1 MEIAIFVGS
10 LLLLLII
17 GTHIGVALGASA
29 LIILILYQDTSLNI
43 IAQQTFQSANSY
55 AIAAIPFFILA
66 GDIIMKG
73 DLAKR
78 VLDFTDLALRRI
90 HGGTAIAAMFVSVF
104 FSAVSGSSAASAAA
118 IGKNLVSVMGDR
130 GYPKRFIA
138 GLVATGGTL
147 GLLIPPSLSFI
158 LIGSIVGI
166 PIIDLFTAGIVPGIM
181 QATLLVILTWWI
193 CKRNQWDVHREVS
206 ATSETITDIKGN
218 ISKPSTLNQLKSSS
232 GVLLLP
238 VLILGG
244 IYLGFFTP
252 TEVSAVAV
260 IYAAILAVFIYRAIK
275 VKDLW
280 GVTRGALLQSG
291 MIYLILIGGALTAF
305 MLKSL
310 GLTNGIINMIADLG
324 LQPWQ
329 FLLAVNIL
337 LFFLGLFLDGITVI
351 ALVCPILFPVAIAS
365 GINPIHFAVIITM
378 NIEIATLTPP
388 VGLNLFVMSGLTK
401 MPVEEVAKGVG
412 PYYVVMFLSLLL
424 VTYFPQISLLLFNL

>member
-1 MEIAIFVGS
+1 MEITIFILV

-29 LIILILYQDTSLNI
+29 LIILVLYQDTSFDI
-43 IAQQTFQSANSY
+43 IAQQTFQSANNY

-73 DLAKR
+73 DLAKK
-78 VLDFTDLALRRI
+78 VLDFTDIIFKKI

-104 FSAVSGSSAASAAA
+104 FSSVSGSSAASAAA
-118 IGKNLVSVMGDR
+118 IGKNLVSVMGER

-158 LIGSIVGI
+158 LIGSMIGV

-181 QATLLVILTWWI
+181 QAIMLILLTWWL
-193 CKRNQWDVHREVS
+193 CKKNNWETKKEIAAS
-206 ATSETITDIKGN
+206 SE
-218 ISKPSTLNQLKSSS
+218 SLPQLPPENAKQYTWRTFKSSS
-232 GVLLLP
+232 PVLLLP

-260 IYAAILAVFIYRAIK
+260 IYAAIIATLIYKAIK

-280 GVTRGALLQSG
+280 SISRGALLQSG

-310 GLTNGIINMIADLG
+310 GLTNGIISTIAALG
-324 LQPWQ
+324 LEPWQ
-329 FLLAVNIL
+329 FLIIVNL
-337 LFFLGLFLDGITVI
+337 LLLILGLFLDGITVI
-351 ALVCPILFPVAIAS
+351 ALVTPILFPVATAL
-365 GINPIHFAVIITM
+365 GIDPIHFAVIITM

-401 MPVEEVAKGVG
+401 MPIQEVARGVG
-412 PYYVVMFLSLLL
+412 PYYIVMFVSLIL
-424 VTYFPQISLLLFNL
+424 VTYFPQISLLLYNL

>member
-1 MEIAIFVGS
+1 MEIIIFLVI
-10 LLLLLII
+10 LFLLLII
-17 GTHIGVALGASA
+17 GTHIGVALGVSA
-29 LIILILYQDTSLNI
+29 LAILLMFQETSLDI

-55 AIAAIPFFILA
+55 ALAAIPFFILS

-73 DLAKR
+73 SLAQR
-78 VLDFTDLALRRI
+78 ILDFTDLITRKI
-90 HGGTAIAAMFVSVF
+90 HGGTAMAAMLVSVF
-104 FSAVSGSSAASAAA
+104 FAAVSGSSVASAAA
-118 IGKNLVSVMGDR
+118 IGKNLVEVMGER

-158 LIGSIVGI
+158 LIGSMVGI
-166 PIIDLFTAGIVPGIM
+166 PIVDLFTAGIVPGLM
-181 QATLLVILTWWI
+181 QAAMLMALTYYL
-193 CKRNQWDVHREVS
+193 CKKNGW
-206 ATSETITDIKGN
+206 ETASN
-218 ISKPSTLNQLKSSS
+218 LSTLKKVVPLKQLKSSS

-260 IYAAILAVFIYRAIK
+260 LYAVVLAVFIYRAIK

-280 GVTRGALLQSG
+280 NISRESLFQSG
-291 MIYLILIGGALTAF
+291 MIYLILIGGSLTAF

-310 GLTNGIINMIADLG
+310 GLTAGLITMITDLG
-324 LQPWQ
+324 LEPWQ
-329 FLLAVNIL
+329 FLLLVNVL
-337 LFFLGLFLDGITVI
+337 LFILGMFLDGITVI
-351 ALVCPILFPVAIAS
+351 VLVAPILFPAAIAL

-388 VGLNLFVMSGLTK
+388 VGLNLFVMSGLAK
-401 MPVEEVAKGVG
+401 IPIQEVAKGVG
-412 PYYVVMFLSLLL
+412 PYYVILFISLLL
-424 VTYFPQISLLLFNL
+424 VTYLPQISLLLFNL

>member
-1 MEIAIFVGS
+1 MEIAIFIIT

-29 LIILILYQDTSLNI
+29 LIILLLYQDTSLDI

-78 VLDFTDLALRRI
+78 VLDFTDIALRKV

-118 IGKNLVSVMGDR
+118 IGKNLVQVMGER

-158 LIGSIVGI
+158 LIGSMIGV
-166 PIIDLFTAGIVPGIM
+166 PIIDLFTAGIVPGVM
-181 QATLLVILTWWI
+181 QAIMLIILTWWL
-193 CKRNQWDVHREVS
+193 CKRNNWERVSQEVS
-206 ATSETITDIKGN
+206 ATAEPVSPIEKV
-218 ISKPSTLNQLKSSS
+218 SKPDTIKQLKSSS

-260 IYAAILAVFIYRAIK
+260 VYAAILAVFVYKAIK

-280 GVTRGALLQSG
+280 KVSKGALLQSG

-310 GLTNGIINMIADLG
+310 GLTTGIITMIADLG
-324 LQPWQ
+324 LEPWQ
-329 FLLAVNIL
+329 FLLIVNIL
-337 LFFLGLFLDGITVI
+337 LLILGLFWTESPSLRCYTYTISGSYRFRNQPDPFRGNYHDEYRNCDINPSSWTKFICHEWTNKI
-351 ALVCPILFPVAIAS
+351 ANSGSSKRGRSLLCRHVWFSIAS
-365 GINPIHFAVIITM
+365 
-378 NIEIATLTPP
+378 
-388 VGLNLFVMSGLTK
+388 NLY
-401 MPVEEVAKGVG
+401 PA
-412 PYYVVMFLSLLL
+412 
-424 VTYFPQISLLLFNL
+424 N